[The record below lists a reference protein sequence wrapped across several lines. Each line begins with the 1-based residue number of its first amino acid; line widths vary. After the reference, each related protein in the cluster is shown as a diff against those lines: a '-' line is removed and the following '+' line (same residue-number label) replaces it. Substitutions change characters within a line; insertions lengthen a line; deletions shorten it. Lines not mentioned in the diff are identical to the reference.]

1 VHVSLADNGDEGADG
16 VRLEHIIKGD
26 TVREVL
32 KYVEFDPEALMGK
45 LRADVEAA
53 VNANRMEDQQ
63 AGRLLKFYEEAL
75 MGYTY
80 LEDPNAD

>member
-1 VHVSLADNGDEGADG
+1 M
-16 VRLEHIIKGD
+16 
-26 TVREVL
+26 L

-45 LRADVEAA
+45 LRRDVEAA
-53 VNANRMEDQQ
+53 VNAGRMQDQQ

>member
-1 VHVSLADNGDEGADG
+1 MAD
-16 VRLEHIIKGD
+16 
-26 TVREVL
+26 T
-32 KYVEFDPEALMGK
+32 
-45 LRADVEAA
+45 
-53 VNANRMEDQQ
+53 Q